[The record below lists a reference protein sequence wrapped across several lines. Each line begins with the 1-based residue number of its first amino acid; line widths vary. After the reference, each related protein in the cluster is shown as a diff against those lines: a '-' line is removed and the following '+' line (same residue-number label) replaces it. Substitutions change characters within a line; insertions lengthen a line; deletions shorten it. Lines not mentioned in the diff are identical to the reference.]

1 MQGQTESR
9 RSTSRAHSSDA
20 APRCCGP
27 PHPIPTAA
35 PARTYEHARARD
47 LTVACMPREFFVP
60 VVRQEFN
67 YPPCLTVVHF
77 DPVNDA
83 IPVLARDTVLRMR
96 LLWYAMMGILFF
108 NGPSAPLA
116 C

>member
-1 MQGQTESR
+1 M
-9 RSTSRAHSSDA
+9 
-20 APRCCGP
+20 
-27 PHPIPTAA
+27 
-35 PARTYEHARARD
+35 D
-47 LTVACMPREFFVP
+47 LTVHVPACPREFFVP

-96 LLWYAMMGILFF
+96 MLWYAIMAILFF
-108 NGPSAPLA
+108 NGRSATPRERHSHA
-116 C
+116 RCDEAGFEISVK